1 VLEETV
7 SGGVIA
13 VSEGGREKY
22 DHVIVAG
29 VSDDLRL
36 LEVSK
41 Y

>member
-1 VLEETV
+1 VLEEVV
-7 SGGVIA
+7 SGGVVA

-29 VSDDLRL
+29 VGDDLRL
-36 LEVSK
+36 VEVSK